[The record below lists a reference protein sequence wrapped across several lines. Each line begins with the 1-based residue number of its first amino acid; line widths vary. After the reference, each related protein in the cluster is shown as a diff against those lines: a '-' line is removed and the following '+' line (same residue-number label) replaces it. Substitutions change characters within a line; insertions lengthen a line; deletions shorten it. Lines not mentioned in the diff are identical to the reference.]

1 MMWSMDLEK
10 CHCMISLFIKVNFMI
25 KRYKVKENTIGQ
37 MVQLTKVIGKT
48 TECMVKVFLPG
59 LMETDILVNIFKTK
73 SKALEAFIGL
83 MGAFIR
89 SMVLRQATW
98 CRRIY

>member
-1 MMWSMDLEK
+1 
-10 CHCMISLFIKVNFMI
+10 MI
-25 KRYKVKENTIGQ
+25 KRYKAKENTIGQ

-59 LMETDILVNIFKTK
+59 LMETNISVNIFKTK